1 MEMSTARM
9 ERAFRKLESEIRAV
23 PSSEYAAL
31 NVDVQAA
38 VATVLAAVPQLQ
50 ELRPEIEAI
59 TSLDLTL
66 YDRLEEYALALAY
79 AHGTYLVAAARES
92 PEELAREAMDVRR
105 LLLSDAQALAT
116 RGLIDASRLR
126 DVGGRM
132 GYRNTAFDLVGLVS
146 MMREAWSR
154 IEGKTPTTLAEL
166 EHAEALADR
175 LLIEVGERGRPL
187 VKEAQRDRA
196 AAYTLFLRAYRHAD
210 RLIEFLRY
218 VEGDADQ
225 ILPSLYADKGRR
237 RPTASSEEPTDLSES
252 ELPLPMLPPSG
263 SSEGPSD
270 STAPAQSMVR
280 GPVLGEEF
288 PAQAA
293 GMPGLPGVD
302 PFKD

>member
-1 MEMSTARM
+1 
-9 ERAFRKLESEIRAV
+9 
-23 PSSEYAAL
+23 
-31 NVDVQAA
+31 
-38 VATVLAAVPQLQ
+38 
-50 ELRPEIEAI
+50 
-59 TSLDLTL
+59 LDLTL

-175 LLIEVGERGRPL
+175 LLIEVGER
-187 VKEAQRDRA
+187 
-196 AAYTLFLRAYRHAD
+196 
-210 RLIEFLRY
+210 
-218 VEGDADQ
+218 
-225 ILPSLYADKGRR
+225 
-237 RPTASSEEPTDLSES
+237 
-252 ELPLPMLPPSG
+252 
-263 SSEGPSD
+263 
-270 STAPAQSMVR
+270 
-280 GPVLGEEF
+280 
-288 PAQAA
+288 
-293 GMPGLPGVD
+293 
-302 PFKD
+302 